1 MSVSKLCPVPL
12 RLHFQSNACF
22 KKEIHIQTAITKFR
36 HPLDLCVFNAAP
48 YPIFY
53 QKKKKQPRCSDPE
66 ERNSP
71 LQIVQKIILMVSED
85 DS

>member
-53 QKKKKQPRCSDPE
+53 QKKKQPRCSDPE